1 MTKRQKRGATLLA
14 VGVLLVLIG
23 LGIHYFHEQ
32 EDLNAGKTATLLLNY
47 LEQKTLSV
55 DPEPGTQAEK
65 EALKQKLTPPDNDPK
80 LPVKTYMGYA
90 LIGSISIPSVG
101 IDLPIMKDWSYD
113 MLKIA
118 PCRYQGS
125 ISGGN
130 LIVMGHNYKR
140 HFTPLHSV
148 KVGAEVV
155 FENTDGTFFRYRVA
169 EIEFLHRTEGEDLP
183 SDYPLTLFTC
193 TASGLDRIIVRCEL
207 VK

>member
-1 MTKRQKRGATLLA
+1 MTERQKRGAIFLV
-14 VGVLLVLIG
+14 VGVVLVLCG
-23 LGIHYFHEQ
+23 LGIHLIQEHE
-32 EDLNAGKTATLLLNY
+32 DATAGKTATLLLNY

-65 EALKQKLTPPDNDPK
+65 EAMKEKLTPPENDPK

-101 IDLPIMKDWSYD
+101 IDLPILKDWSEKL
-113 MLKIA
+113 LKIA

-125 ISGGN
+125 ISGDN

-148 KVGAEVV
+148 TVGAEVV
-155 FENTDGTFFRYRVA
+155 FENTNGTLFRYRVA
-169 EIEFLHRTEGEDLP
+169 EIEYLHRTEGEDLP

-193 TASGLDRIIVRCEL
+193 TASGLERIIVRCEPIE
-207 VK
+207 